1 MTRIPL
7 RAFLW
12 VGGTSAATAS
22 PVDRGDVGYRLLATS
37 VVRLATSD
45 FRDAL
50 AEAVVAALQRLYLPE
65 HLDIPTGQ
73 FRMPALST

>member
-1 MTRIPL
+1 MPAVRLEAGYLSSP
-7 RAFLW
+7 
-12 VGGTSAATAS
+12 SDAA
-22 PVDRGDVGYRLLATS
+22 
-37 VVRLATSD
+37 RLATSE

-73 FRMPALST
+73 FRLSALAG